1 MTSPKRFDMQTF
13 IVRFGCGFLIGG
25 LAGGF
30 GSLSI
35 LSGAFLL
42 CFLSSGIIC
51 GLLAWKFGDDFWKN
65 FKDWT
70 GWWL

>member
-30 GSLSI
+30 GNLSLFN
-35 LSGAFLL
+35 GAFLSG
-42 CFLSSGIIC
+42 FLIGGIIC
-51 GLLAWKFGDDFWKN
+51 GLLAWKLGDDFWKN
-65 FKDWT
+65 FRDWT

>member
-1 MTSPKRFDMQTF
+1 MSSPKRFDMQTF

-30 GSLSI
+30 SNLSFFN
-35 LSGAFLL
+35 G
-42 CFLSSGIIC
+42 GIIC

-65 FKDWT
+65 FRGWT